1 MYPCNHFKTI
11 YWALISF
18 YLIQLYP
25 IHPKKWLTQK
35 CVSIHISAL
44 VTILLKLL
52 EWHYNRQ
59 TLIEEYGSEKTP
71 IQACDNWGDI
81 EKDKKLIVEVCDLA
95 ASDDS
100 DEI

>member
-1 MYPCNHFKTI
+1 MSSYFI
-11 YWALISF
+11 LS
-18 YLIQLYP
+18 YP
-25 IHPKKWLTQK
+25 IVSNTPKEMTDTKS
-35 CVSIHISAL
+35 VSIHISAL

-81 EKDKKLIVEVCDLA
+81 EKDRKLIVEVCDLA

-100 DEI
+100 DDI